1 MRFLFFSF
9 AASFC
14 WAADNA
20 ALLKSVDTH
29 AAQYGEV
36 SKQIWQFAETG
47 YQETKSSALLQQQ
60 LKSAG
65 FAVKAGVADIP
76 TAFVASYG
84 SGKPIIGIM
93 GEFDALPG
101 LSQDVTP
108 ERKAV
113 TADAP
118 GHACGHNLFGAGSAL
133 AAVAVKEYMEQNK
146 LQGTIRFYGTPAEE
160 GGAGKVYMSRAGL
173 FKDVDVMLHWHP
185 GSENSVQNGG
195 ALANIAAK
203 FRFHGVASHAAVAP
217 ERGRSALD
225 GVMLMDTAIEYLR
238 EHIPSNTRIHYIITK
253 GGSAPNIVP
262 ELAETYV
269 LARHPSMT
277 TLDGIW
283 ARIIKCAQGAA
294 MATETTLE
302 IEPVS
307 SVYNILPNDP
317 LAKLVDRNLH
327 LVGGVSYS
335 AEEKK
340 FAEELIKTMPP
351 GESRGLG
358 SQEKVQPIRIP
369 DPNQA
374 SASSDVGDV
383 SWLVPTMGF
392 GTATAVPGT
401 PGHSWQNVACAG
413 STIGRKGMVNAA
425 KVLALTAVDL
435 LTQPQLVAD
444 ARADFE
450 KQTAGKE
457 YKSRIPAGQKP
468 PIDYRK

>member
-1 MRFLFFSF
+1 MRFLLLFL
-9 AASFC
+9 AAPVA
-14 WAADNA
+14 WAADSA

-60 LKSAG
+60 LKTAG
-65 FAVKAGVADIP
+65 FEVKAGVADIP
-76 TAFVASYG
+76 TAFIASYG
-84 SGKPIIGIM
+84 SGKPVIGIM
-93 GEFDALPG
+93 GEYDALPG
-101 LSQDVTP
+101 LSQEVTP

-133 AAVAVKEYMEQNK
+133 AAVAVKEYMEANK
-146 LQGTIRFYGTPAEE
+146 LAGTIRFYGTPAEE
-160 GGAGKVYMSRAGL
+160 GGGGKVYMSRAGL
-173 FKDVDVMLHWHP
+173 FSDADVMLHWHP
-185 GSENSVQNGG
+185 ASENSVQNGG
-195 ALANIAAK
+195 SLANITAK
-203 FRFHGVASHAAVAP
+203 FRFHGMASHAAVAP

-238 EHIPSNTRIHYIITK
+238 EHIPSNTRVHYIITK

-269 LARHPSMT
+269 YARHPSMT

-294 MATETTLE
+294 LATETTLE
-302 IEPVS
+302 IEPVG
-307 SVYNILPNDP
+307 SVYNILSNDP
-317 LAKLVDRNLH
+317 LAKLVDQNLRK
-327 LVGGVSYS
+327 VGGVSYS

-340 FAEELIKTMPP
+340 FASELIKTMLP
-351 GESRGLG
+351 GESGGLG
-358 SQEKVQPIRIP
+358 SEEKVQPIRIP
-369 DPNQA
+369 DPNQP

-450 KQTAGKE
+450 KQRAGKE
-457 YKSRIPAGQKP
+457 YRSRIPAAQKP
-468 PIDYRK
+468 PIEYRK

>member
-1 MRFLFFSF
+1 MRLVTLL
-9 AASFC
+9 ATLAIA
-14 WAADNA
+14 WGADNSA
-20 ALLKSVDTH
+20 VLQSVDKH

-36 SKQIWQFAETG
+36 SKQIWQFAEVG
-47 YQETKSSALLQQQ
+47 YQETKSSSLLQQQ
-60 LKSAG
+60 LKTAG
-65 FAVKAGVADIP
+65 FDVRAGVAGIP
-76 TAFVASYG
+76 TAFVATYG
-84 SGKPIIGIM
+84 TGKPVIGIM

-101 LSQDVTP
+101 LSQDVAA
-108 ERKAV
+108 ERKAI

-133 AAVAVKEYMEQNK
+133 AAVAVKEYLETNK
-146 LQGTIRFYGTPAEE
+146 IPGTIRFYGTPAEE

-173 FKDVDVMLHWHP
+173 FSDVDVMLHWHP

-195 ALANIAAK
+195 ALANITAK

-238 EHIPSNTRIHYIITK
+238 EHIPSNTRIHYIISK

-269 LARHPSMT
+269 YARHPSMT

-302 IEPVS
+302 IEPVG

-317 LAKLVDRNLH
+317 LAKLVDKNLH
-327 LVGGVSYS
+327 AVGGITYS
-335 AEEKK
+335 PEEKK
-340 FAEELIKTMPP
+340 FAEKLIKTMPA
-351 GESRGLG
+351 GETRALG
-358 SQEKVQPIRIP
+358 SEEGIQPIRIP

-383 SWLVPTMGF
+383 SWIVPTMGF
-392 GTATAVPGT
+392 STATAVPGT

-425 KVLALTAVDL
+425 KVLALTAADL
-435 LTQPQLVAD
+435 FTQPEQVSS
-444 ARADFE
+444 ARENFE
-450 KQTAGKE
+450 KQRAGKE
-457 YKSRIPAGQKP
+457 YRSRIPSDQKP
-468 PIDYRK
+468 PIEYRK

>member
-1 MRFLFFSF
+1 MRFLFLPL
-9 AASFC
+9 AVSFC

-20 ALLKSVDTH
+20 ALLKSVEAH

-60 LKSAG
+60 LKTAG
-65 FAVKAGVADIP
+65 FVVKAGVADIP

-146 LQGTIRFYGTPAEE
+146 LPGTIQFYGTPAEE

-195 ALANIAAK
+195 ALANITAK
-203 FRFHGVASHAAVAP
+203 FRFHGVASHAAMAP

-269 LARHPSMT
+269 YARHPSMT

-302 IEPVS
+302 IEPVG

-317 LAKLVDRNLH
+317 LARLVDQNLH

-335 AEEKK
+335 PEEKK

-358 SQEKVQPIRIP
+358 SEEKVQAIRIP

-450 KQTAGKE
+450 KQRAGKD
-457 YKSRIPAGQKP
+457 YRSRIPAGQKP